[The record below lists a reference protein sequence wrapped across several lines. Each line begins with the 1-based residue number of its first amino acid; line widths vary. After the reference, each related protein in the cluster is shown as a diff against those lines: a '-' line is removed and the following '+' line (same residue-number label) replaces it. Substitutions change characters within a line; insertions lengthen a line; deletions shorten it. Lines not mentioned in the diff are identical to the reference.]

1 MGMSW
6 FKNIIK
12 KIKSFFYKEDNV
24 PQGLQVFDEHGN
36 TTIDVTD
43 RLTQI
48 IGVIRIKSLVGNIDV
63 TVDGN
68 RKLFYAISKSGSQWS
83 GGDCIMID
91 GNKIRWDFSQA
102 SLIVAGNGLEVVYGV
117 V

>member
-1 MGMSW
+1 MNW
-6 FKNIIK
+6 FKKIIN
-12 KIKSFFYKEDNV
+12 KIKSFFHKEDTI
-24 PQGLQVFDEHGN
+24 PQGLQVFDEQGN

-48 IGVIRIKSLVGNIDV
+48 IGVIRIKSLVGSIDV

-68 RKLFYAISKSGSQWS
+68 RELFYTISKSHSQWS
-83 GGDCIMID
+83 GGDCITIN
-91 GNKIRWDFSQA
+91 GHKISWDFSQA
-102 SLIVAGNGLEVVYGV
+102 RLIVAGDGIEVVYGV